1 MSFKHGVRKEFVD
14 QLKTETRWIPKDAYQ
29 KQIKDSPQPNLKKKK
44 LPILNTKEIERNP
57 STL

>member
-44 LPILNTKEIERNP
+44 IANP
-57 STL
+57 